1 MGGHRR
7 TIAISVGRELRVR
20 AIIGLD
26 GDGMEALIDAGF
38 RPPSP
43 VVAEGQIDT
52 GCTTTAVS
60 PAVLQRCR
68 AVKMGS
74 TSSSTAAGKVTVDLY
89 SISFGLYADDAET
102 NPVSLIQNLEVSEL
116 AAPIPGTDVLIGMD
130 VLEHCRLLVDGP
142 AGTFTLEF

>member
-1 MGGHRR
+1 
-7 TIAISVGRELRVR
+7 
-20 AIIGLD
+20 
-26 GDGMEALIDAGF
+26 
-38 RPPSP
+38 
-43 VVAEGQIDT
+43 
-52 GCTTTAVS
+52 
-60 PAVLQRCR
+60 
-68 AVKMGS
+68 MGS

-130 VLEHCRLLVDGP
+130 VLEHCRHLVDGP